1 MITTSASGQQD
12 MITTNQGAERLLCG
26 QTRELNVCCVVRPRS
41 WTFVVWSDQGAGRL
55 LCGQTRELNVCC
67 VVRPGSWTFVVWSDQ
82 GAEQNLAPA
91 DLKKLRNKQRK
102 ARRKAELE
110 KQQAAQAQEKREQ
123 HNKSRQQGDAEPDA
137 PQQDE
142 LVPEKL
148 ARIEDPLEHAI
159 KFLQPLQ
166 TLAAHRIETHLMA
179 FQIYYRK
186 QKPLLM
192 LQSIKRAHRLDP
204 SHSEL
209 HPCLVIFLQ
218 SLSRWKGTLDHPVAM
233 VISQEMEPITKDRSA
248 HQLNKQ
254 FLGNLSHL
262 LDARFEAARMMHHLD
277 SSTQQEA
284 ITLATSLN
292 KDIGNITLK
301 TCVKVLQAL
310 RNGEFGHCPAA
321 VQDYQVRCHA
331 RFPYAQA
338 FRPTSPLCD
347 NNHIT
352 DSN

>member
-1 MITTSASGQQD
+1 MLRVG
-12 MITTNQGAERLLCG
+12 
-26 QTRELNVCCVVRPRS
+26 CVS
-41 WTFVVWSDQGAGRL
+41 
-55 LCGQTRELNVCC
+55 E
-67 VVRPGSWTFVVWSDQ
+67 
-82 GAEQNLAPA
+82 NLAPA

-204 SHSEL
+204 GHPEL

-218 SLSRWKGTLDHPVAM
+218 SLSRWKGILDHPVAM
-233 VISQEMEPITKDRSA
+233 VISQEMEPITKDRNA

-254 FLGNLSHL
+254 FLGNQSHL

-321 VQDYQVRCHA
+321 VQDYQVRCHT

-338 FRPTSPLCD
+338 FRPSSPVCD

>member
-1 MITTSASGQQD
+1 MLRVG
-12 MITTNQGAERLLCG
+12 
-26 QTRELNVCCVVRPRS
+26 CVS
-41 WTFVVWSDQGAGRL
+41 
-55 LCGQTRELNVCC
+55 E
-67 VVRPGSWTFVVWSDQ
+67 
-82 GAEQNLAPA
+82 NLAPA

-233 VISQEMEPITKDRSA
+233 VISQEMEPITKDRNA

-301 TCVKVLQAL
+301 VTLFIKMSANAQVVLSSTAEDGEIEVRISTCVKVLQAL

-338 FRPTSPLCD
+338 FRPTSPVCD